1 MELLH
6 AHILSQDPEAVVEV
20 IRSWPK
26 EPRLTYENRM
36 TERIKT
42 FPFISV
48 GRKYLLFDNAH
59 ATYWD
64 KELWEIFFKDRVQ
77 SRGGPMAILFCRYG
91 SSPGYENDQDEK
103 TTPLDLSDCSR
114 VSLRPLCDHEHH
126 LPIGLLFT
134 PPEFQETLQLFR
146 GSDSVAL
153 VLDEE
158 LRNILHDWTL
168 GHAAAIVSLLS
179 KMSDAVRV
187 LSRYLNSC
195 YFSTKLS

>member
-26 EPRLTYENRM
+26 EPRLTYEERM

-42 FPFISV
+42 FPSISV

-64 KELWEIFFKDRVQ
+64 KELWEIFFKDTVQ
-77 SRGGPMAILFCRYG
+77 SRGGPLAILFCRYG
-91 SSPGYENDQDEK
+91 SPGYENEQDEK
-103 TTPLDLSDCSR
+103 TTPLNLSDCSR

-126 LPIGLLFT
+126 LPISLLFT
-134 PPEFQETLQLFR
+134 PPEFQELFR
-146 GSDSVAL
+146 GLDSVAL

-168 GHAAAIVSLLS
+168 GHAAAIINLLF
-179 KMSDAVRV
+179 KMSDVVRV
-187 LSRYLNSC
+187 LFCYLSS
-195 YFSTKLS
+195 FLKTFIETQRST